1 MLLGLKG
8 VFGLGEFCLQVFQL
22 SVLAGR
28 GDFEPIDHIWGNF
41 GLLFFFQGLVVWVVG
56 LFRRWLFLDPD
67 HGTEFGRFFLRLVK
81 WITFMKIFCRC
92 VFLQLGFGLNLL
104 ELVKFDT
111 LACLLDLN
119 RGQLRMRLRLLDN
132 SVRV

>member
-1 MLLGLKG
+1 M
-8 VFGLGEFCLQVFQL
+8 QVFQL

-28 GDFEPIDHIWGNF
+28 GDFEPIYHIRGNF
-41 GLLFFFQGLVVWVVG
+41 GLLFFFLGLVVWVVG
-56 LFRRWLFLDPD
+56 LLRRLLFLDHD

-81 WITFMKIFCRC
+81 WITFMEIFRRC
-92 VFLQLGFGLNLL
+92 VFLQLGFCLNLL